1 MSLQLSS
8 VIKYF
13 SRTLLCLS
21 GCVTFLAVDSLQ
33 SSSSSFAAEKFVVR
47 YGLFEQSLP
56 VEDLRKYAETQQVSS
71 DLNSFLRYLNPKQQQ
86 RLQQALQVN
95 MSLDIVAVDKL
106 LDTSLGKM
114 LLSAASKSV
123 TRRDKAGIQAL
134 RSAIILGAKS
144 REGLGIISFLKAY
157 PSDKLVV
164 DLPQAL
170 EILNQSKLYSSSSN
184 PSQNTPQKDN
194 LTSTPIWQ
202 IQTQYQ
208 RLASKGKQFSGCLF
222 GDSVSAQLGNS
233 LGEGTF
239 NFALNGLSTISL
251 VEQLKSLA
259 PGNVKCQKT
268 IIAIG
273 GNDAL
278 YGVSNEVF
286 TEKLK
291 EAISLVR
298 GMGTKEIFLIPAFYS
313 TVAASKDPTVA
324 APQSK
329 VEEIN
334 TVMNQVATTEN
345 VPVQSSGIQS
355 LYENNVLKDNLTSD
369 GDHLNAEGLKIYRQ
383 ALLEILASGS
393 ANKN

>member
-13 SRTLLCLS
+13 SRTLLGLS
-21 GCVTFLAVDSLQ
+21 GCVTFLAVDSLL

-86 RLQQALQVN
+86 RLQQALHVN

-184 PSQNTPQKDN
+184 ASQKDN

-208 RLASKGKQFSGCLF
+208 ILASKGKQFSGCLF

-278 YGVSNEVF
+278 YGLSNEVF

-313 TVAASKDPTVA
+313 TVAASKDPTIA

-334 TVMNQVATTEN
+334 TIMNQVATTEN
-345 VPVQSSGIQS
+345 VAVQSSGIQS

-393 ANKN
+393 PNKN

>member
-13 SRTLLCLS
+13 SRTLLGLS
-21 GCVTFLAVDSLQ
+21 GCVTFLAVDSLL

-86 RLQQALQVN
+86 RLQQALHVN

-184 PSQNTPQKDN
+184 ASQKDN

-208 RLASKGKQFSGCLF
+208 ILASKGKQFSGCLF

-278 YGVSNEVF
+278 YGLSNEVF

>member
-8 VIKYF
+8 VIKHF
-13 SRTLLCLS
+13 SRTLLGLS
-21 GCVTFLAVDSLQ
+21 GCVTFLAVDSLL

-170 EILNQSKLYSSSSN
+170 EILSQSKLSSSSSN
-184 PSQNTPQKDN
+184 TSPKDN

-208 RLASKGKQFSGCLF
+208 RLASQGKQFSGCLF

-239 NFALNGLSTISL
+239 NFALNGLSSISL
-251 VEQLKSLA
+251 VEQLKLLA
-259 PGNVKCQKT
+259 SGKVKCQKT
-268 IIAIG
+268 IIAVG
-273 GNDAL
+273 GNDAW
-278 YGVSNEVF
+278 YGLSNEVF

-291 EAISLVR
+291 ESISLVR
-298 GMGTKEIFLIPAFYS
+298 AMGTKEIFLIPAFYS
-313 TVAASKDPTVA
+313 TVAASKDPTLA
-324 APQSK
+324 APLSK

-345 VPVQSSGIQS
+345 VPVQSSSIQP
-355 LYENNVLKDNLTSD
+355 LYENNALKDNLTSD

-393 ANKN
+393 PNKN

>member
-13 SRTLLCLS
+13 YRILLCLS
-21 GCVTFLAVDSLQ
+21 GCLPFLAVDTLL

-71 DLNSFLRYLNPKQQQ
+71 ALNSFLRYLNPKQQK
-86 RLQQALQVN
+86 RLQAALQVE

-170 EILNQSKLYSSSSN
+170 EILSQSKLYSSSSN
-184 PSQNTPQKDN
+184 ASPKDN

-208 RLASKGKQFSGCLF
+208 RLASQGKQFSGCLF

-239 NFALNGLSTISL
+239 NFALNGLSSISL
-251 VEQLKSLA
+251 VEQLKLLA
-259 PGNVKCQKT
+259 SGNVKCQKT
-268 IIAIG
+268 IIAVG
-273 GNDAL
+273 GNDAS
-278 YGVSNEVF
+278 YGVSNELF

-291 EAISLVR
+291 ESISLVR
-298 GMGTKEIFLIPAFYS
+298 AMGTKEIFLIPAFYS
-313 TVAASKDPTVA
+313 TVAASKDPNVA
-324 APQSK
+324 APLSK

-334 TVMNQVATTEN
+334 TAINQVATAEN
-345 VPVQSSGIQS
+345 VPVQSSSIQP
-355 LYENNVLKDNLTSD
+355 LYENNVLKENLTSD

-393 ANKN
+393 PNKN

>member
-13 SRTLLCLS
+13 SRTLLGLS
-21 GCVTFLAVDSLQ
+21 GCVTFLAVDSLL

-86 RLQQALQVN
+86 RLQQALHVN

-184 PSQNTPQKDN
+184 ASQKDN

-208 RLASKGKQFSGCLF
+208 ILASKGKQFSGCLF

-278 YGVSNEVF
+278 YGLSNEVF

-334 TVMNQVATTEN
+334 TVINQVATTEN
-345 VPVQSSGIQS
+345 VPVQSSGIQY

>member
-13 SRTLLCLS
+13 SRTLLGLS
-21 GCVTFLAVDSLQ
+21 GCVTFLAVDSLL

-86 RLQQALQVN
+86 RLQQALHVN

-134 RSAIILGAKS
+134 RSAIILGTKS

-184 PSQNTPQKDN
+184 ASQKDN

-208 RLASKGKQFSGCLF
+208 VLASKGKQFSGCLF

-259 PGNVKCQKT
+259 TGNVKCQKT

-278 YGVSNEVF
+278 YGLSNEVF
-286 TEKLK
+286 SEKLK